1 MAESCT
7 ITEETFGT
15 VKKIKWVWVSAGDQ
29 TVGGALVN
37 TTTTNAYSGEITRL
51 VTIPAAAGSAPTADY
66 DIYILDE
73 DATDV
78 LMGGGV
84 NRHTSATEQVAASSL
99 GIVAN
104 DKLKLTVAAAGAEKG
119 GTVYLYIR

>member
-15 VKKIKWVWVSAGDQ
+15 VKKIAWVWVSAADQ

-37 TTTTNAYSGEITRL
+37 TTTSEAYSGSIERL
-51 VTIPAAAGSAPTADY
+51 VTVPAVAPDVPTDNY
-66 DIYILDE
+66 DITILDA
-73 DATDV
+73 DGVDV
-78 LMGGGV
+78 LLGAGA
-84 NRHTSATEQVAASSL
+84 NRDDTVTEQVAASSL

-104 DKLKLTVAAAGAEKG
+104 DPLKLTVAAAGAGKG